1 MGLDDRTAN
10 CQTHTS
16 SVRLGR
22 KECVKETLIHKMK
35 TLQIERPERSEVRL
49 KLPLSDLNH
58 PQDFDQAAN
67 GFGD

>member
-1 MGLDDRTAN
+1 
-10 CQTHTS
+10 
-16 SVRLGR
+16 VRLGR